1 MPRKRCHDRTLGNDG
16 TGDAG
21 RNVGKFVAKFLK
33 INFQRRALSVLLAA
47 FSNIRIM
54 VNEFL
59 DNLYFRLVI
68 IKETKKTSEGIT

>member
-1 MPRKRCHDRTLGNDG
+1 MPRKRYHDRPLGNDW

-21 RNVGKFVAKFLK
+21 RNVGKFVAKFFK